1 MHIHTLLATAALL
14 LATAPVVAQDSMRL
28 DLNSAPAA
36 AAPVEGTATAQAPA
50 TQGGA
55 AAGTAEDKD
64 HIIACS
70 IIYQR
75 IADLYRD
82 PQRNEPDK
90 ADSFLSTAYAYSQTA
105 DILYA
110 KELGEEAAYDAIAQ
124 RMEVVS
130 QALNQEAKGYNNGD
144 VGVVNA
150 WLGWCD
156 EQGPFVQQTID
167 AYNAALNAQP

>member
-1 MHIHTLLATAALL
+1 MKLHTLLAAASLL
-14 LATAPVVAQDSMRL
+14 LATTPVFAQDTLRL
-28 DLNSAPAA
+28 DLNSAPPAA
-36 AAPVEGTATAQAPA
+36 AAPAGTATAQAPSPSAGA
-50 TQGGA
+50 T
-55 AAGTAEDKD
+55 GTAEDKD

-82 PQRNEPDK
+82 PQRNEPEK
-90 ADSFLSTAYAYSQTA
+90 ANSFLSTAYAYSQTA

-110 KELGEEAAYDAIAQ
+110 RELGEEAAYDAIAQ

-130 QALNQEAKGYNNGD
+130 LALNAEAKGYNNGD